1 MKYQL
6 ADLNN
11 GPFGDVYDT
20 ITDAEAALAE
30 IVKDSLAQ
38 AKEEILLQE
47 DGDAEREYRE
57 PKVFNDE
64 ELAEKAEERIREFH
78 SIVEINDEAEAE
90 AEHRSASIIQR
101 QRSGRFDLYLWGKLH
116 GQYSSLIDAMQDAK
130 VAGEHR
136 AFRMLDAMTS
146 KTDD

>member
-6 ADLNN
+6 ADLSN

-20 ITDAEAALAE
+20 LPEAEAALAQE
-30 IVKDSLAQ
+30 IAAGQAINNAHAQ
-38 AKEEILLQE
+38 EYA
-47 DGDAEREYRE
+47 DAGQDV
-57 PKVFNDE
+57 PQSSDF
-64 ELAEKAEERIREFH
+64 F

-116 GQYSSLIDAMQDAK
+116 GQYISLIDAMQDAK

-136 AFRMLDAMTS
+136 SFRMLDAMTS